1 MAYEYITKYDSPNYS
16 PGRPAGKVDGIVIH
30 YWDDPA
36 KKPSF
41 MGVVNWLCRRNGTSS
56 AHYVAEAQKVACLVS
71 PNDRAWHA
79 GPSANPRKIGIECN
93 PRMTAG
99 DLETVAELIAN
110 LRKTYGNLPLQP
122 HKKYMN
128 TSCPGAY
135 EGQLTWL
142 SNRANEILAGKPST
156 STPSV
161 TKPTTTPTTGGKSI
175 DTLAQEVIA
184 GKHGNGAARQ
194 KSLGSQYAAVQKRVN
209 EILAGS
215 KTAQSTANKVPG
227 ASASLDQVARDV
239 INGKYGNGAA
249 RTTALTKAG
258 HNATAVQNRVNQ
270 MLGATAATPKG
281 SKSIDTVAREVIR
294 GDYGNGSERKRLVEA
309 AGYNYTSVQAR
320 VNQILGGK

>member
-1 MAYEYITKYDSPNYS
+1 MAYQYLTQYDSPNYG
-16 PGRPAGKVDGIVIH
+16 PGRPAGTPNVIVIH

-41 MGVVNWLCRRNGTSS
+41 MGVVSWLCRKGGNSS
-56 AHYVAEAQKVACLVS
+56 AHYIAEAGRVACIVA
-71 PNDRAWHA
+71 PQDRAWHA
-79 GPSANPRKIGIECN
+79 GPGGNPRGIGIECN

-110 LRKTYGNLPLQP
+110 LRKTYGNLPLKP
-122 HKKYMN
+122 HKAYMN

-142 SNRANEILAGKPST
+142 SNRANQIMGGKPATAPPVAS
-156 STPSV
+156 
-161 TKPTTTPTTGGKSI
+161 KPTIPATGKSI
-175 DTLAQEVIA
+175 ETLAQEVIA
-184 GKHGNGAARQ
+184 GKYGTGAARQ
-194 KSLGSQYAAVQKRVN
+194 NALGSQYAAVQKRVN

-227 ASASLDQVARDV
+227 ASAGLDQVARDV

-258 HNATAVQNRVNQ
+258 HNAAAVQARVNA
-270 MLGATAATPKG
+270 MLGATSSTPKG

-294 GDYGNGSERKRLVEA
+294 GDYGNGADRKRLVEA
-309 AGYNYTSVQAR
+309 AGYNYAAVQNR
-320 VNQILGGK
+320 VNQLVS

>member
-1 MAYEYITKYDSPNYS
+1 MAYQYLTQYDSPNYS
-16 PGRPAGKVDGIVIH
+16 PGRPAGAPNVIVIH

-41 MGVVNWLCRRNGTSS
+41 MGVVSWLCREGGNSS
-56 AHYVAEAQKVACLVS
+56 AHYIAEAGRVACIVA
-71 PNDRAWHA
+71 PKDRAWHA
-79 GPSANPRKIGIECN
+79 GPGGNPRGIGIECN

-110 LRKTYGNLPLQP
+110 LRKTYGNLPLKP
-122 HKKYMN
+122 HKAYMN

-142 SNRANEILAGKPST
+142 SNRANQIMGGKPATAPPVVS
-156 STPSV
+156 
-161 TKPTTTPTTGGKSI
+161 KPTAPATGKSI
-175 DTLAQEVIA
+175 ETLAQEVIA
-184 GKHGNGAARQ
+184 GKYGTGAARQ
-194 KSLGSQYAAVQKRVN
+194 NALGSQYAAVQKRVN

-227 ASASLDQVARDV
+227 ASADLDQVARDV

-249 RTTALTKAG
+249 RTEALTKAG
-258 HNATAVQNRVNQ
+258 HNAAAVQARVNA
-270 MLGATAATPKG
+270 MLGATSATPKG

-294 GDYGNGSERKRLVEA
+294 GDYGNGAERKRLVEA
-309 AGYNYTSVQAR
+309 AGYNYAAVQSR
-320 VNQILGGK
+320 VNQLVS

>member
-1 MAYEYITKYDSPNYS
+1 MAYQYLTQYDSPNYS
-16 PGRPAGKVDGIVIH
+16 PGRPAGAPNVIVIH

-41 MGVVNWLCRRNGTSS
+41 MGVVNWLCRKGGSSS
-56 AHYVAEAQKVACLVS
+56 AHYIAEAGRVACIVA
-71 PNDRAWHA
+71 PKDRAWHA
-79 GPSANPRKIGIECN
+79 GPGGNPRGIGIECN

-110 LRKTYGNLPLQP
+110 LRKTYGNLPLKP
-122 HKKYMN
+122 HKAYMN

-142 SNRANEILAGKPST
+142 SNRANQIMGGKPAT
-156 STPSV
+156 APPV
-161 TKPTTTPTTGGKSI
+161 APQPTTPATGKSI
-175 DTLAQEVIA
+175 ETLAQEVIA
-184 GKHGNGAARQ
+184 GKYGTGAARQ
-194 KSLGSQYAAVQKRVN
+194 NALGSQYAAVQKRVN

-227 ASASLDQVARDV
+227 ASAGLDQVARDV

-258 HNATAVQNRVNQ
+258 HDAAAVQARVNA
-270 MLGATAATPKG
+270 MLGATSATPKG

-294 GDYGNGSERKRLVEA
+294 GDYGNGAERKRLVEA
-309 AGYNYTSVQAR
+309 AGYNYAAVQAR
-320 VNQILGGK
+320 VNQLVS

>member
-1 MAYEYITKYDSPNYS
+1 MAYQYLTQYDSPNYS
-16 PGRPAGKVDGIVIH
+16 PGRPAGAPNVIVIH

-41 MGVVNWLCRRNGTSS
+41 MGVVSWLCREGGNSS
-56 AHYVAEAQKVACLVS
+56 AHYIAEAGRVACIVA
-71 PNDRAWHA
+71 PKDRAWHA
-79 GPSANPRKIGIECN
+79 GPGGNPRGIGIECN

-110 LRKTYGNLPLQP
+110 LRKTYGNLPLKP
-122 HKKYMN
+122 HKAYMN

-142 SNRANEILAGKPST
+142 SNRANQIMGGKPATAPPVVS
-156 STPSV
+156 
-161 TKPTTTPTTGGKSI
+161 KPTAPATGKSI
-175 DTLAQEVIA
+175 ETLAQEVIA
-184 GKHGNGAARQ
+184 GKYGTGAARQ
-194 KSLGSQYAAVQKRVN
+194 NALGSQYAAVQKRVN

-227 ASASLDQVARDV
+227 ASADLDQVARDV

-249 RTTALTKAG
+249 RTEALTKAG
-258 HNATAVQNRVNQ
+258 HNAAAVQARVNA
-270 MLGATAATPKG
+270 MLGATSATPKG

-294 GDYGNGSERKRLVEA
+294 GDYGNGAERKRLVEA
-309 AGYNYTSVQAR
+309 AGYNYAAVQNR
-320 VNQILGGK
+320 VNQLVS